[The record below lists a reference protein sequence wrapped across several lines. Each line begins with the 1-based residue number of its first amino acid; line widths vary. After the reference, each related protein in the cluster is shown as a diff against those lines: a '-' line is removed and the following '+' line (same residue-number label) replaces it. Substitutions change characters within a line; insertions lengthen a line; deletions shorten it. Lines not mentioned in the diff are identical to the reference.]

1 MPLPPRQ
8 PTPRCEVIEPS
19 RPQSPRDKA
28 RLLTEVTSTLEQ
40 GERDEAALLIA
51 SQGHAYYGGTRC
63 ETSAAFAAAQ
73 RQGRGVSKN

>member
-1 MPLPPRQ
+1 M
-8 PTPRCEVIEPS
+8 
-19 RPQSPRDKA
+19 
-28 RLLTEVTSTLEQ
+28 LTEVTSTLEQ